1 MELYLIR
8 HGIAAE
14 REEYNQDEERPLTE
28 NGKQKTKKVAQRFQE
43 IGVHFDLI
51 LTSPLVR
58 AQQTAEIFQQLNLSE
73 KILTFLDLK
82 PGGKLENWVHWWQ
95 KSDYNNEQNKLA
107 LVGHQPDLGNWAE
120 LLVWERSQEKLIV
133 KKAGVIGLKLPIN
146 ITPMG
151 NSELFLLT
159 SPKWL
164 VF

>member
-28 NGKQKTKKVAQRFQE
+28 NGKEKTKKVVQRFKE
-43 IGVHFDLI
+43 IGIHFDLI
-51 LTSPLVR
+51 LSSPLVR
-58 AQQTAEIFQQLNLSE
+58 AQQTAEIFQQLSLSE
-73 KILTFLDLK
+73 KILTFPDLK
-82 PGGKLENWVHWWQ
+82 PEGKLENWINWWQ
-95 KSDYNNEQNKLA
+95 KSGYDNEQNKLA
-107 LVGHQPDLGNWAE
+107 LVGHQPNLGNWTE
-120 LLVWERSQEKLIV
+120 LLVWGKSQEKLIV
-133 KKAGVIGLKLPIN
+133 KKAGIIGLKLPIN
-146 ITPMG
+146 VTPMG